1 MKIESE
7 VFRGVAVAILFIIYL
22 ALWAYKRVQLKRQEG
37 FDPEVLKRDNRPS
50 QRLFASFL
58 NIITITLIGLAGI
71 HTRGVKNIPGLYYL
85 FEIKDSTTIIV
96 GLLVG
101 GLGLSLCLLAQATM
115 GAAWRVGIDKET
127 KTKLIDCGI
136 FSYCRNPTYSGLFLV
151 CLSTFIIFPTM
162 SILIWVV
169 SFYLLIEFQVRLE
182 EEHLI
187 EVHGLKYTE
196 YCSKV
201 KRYIPWIY

>member
-1 MKIESE
+1 
-7 VFRGVAVAILFIIYL
+7 
-22 ALWAYKRVQLKRQEG
+22 
-37 FDPEVLKRDNRPS
+37 
-50 QRLFASFL
+50 
-58 NIITITLIGLAGI
+58 
-71 HTRGVKNIPGLYYL
+71 
-85 FEIKDSTTIIV
+85 
-96 GLLVG
+96 
-101 GLGLSLCLLAQATM
+101 
-115 GAAWRVGIDKET
+115 
-127 KTKLIDCGI
+127 
-136 FSYCRNPTYSGLFLV
+136 
-151 CLSTFIIFPTM
+151 M

>member
-71 HTRGVKNIPGLYYL
+71 HTWGVKNIPGLYYL

-115 GAAWRVGIDKET
+115 GAAWRVGIDKPVF
-127 KTKLIDCGI
+127 D
-136 FSYCRNPTYSGLFLV
+136 SGRF
-151 CLSTFIIFPTM
+151 M
-162 SILIWVV
+162 K
-169 SFYLLIEFQVRLE
+169 FQE
-182 EEHLI
+182 A
-187 EVHGLKYTE
+187 
-196 YCSKV
+196 CQ
-201 KRYIPWIY
+201 